1 MLSNHHAIA
10 TLPAADLDRARRFYE
25 GTLGFRPRTT
35 DSAGTIYETADGKG
49 FMVFP
54 STGRPSGNH
63 TQITFEVDDVER
75 EVRELKESGVRF
87 EAVEMDGYDPET
99 TIVTTDSFRGAWFR
113 DPEGNLLALTEW
125 TSGA

>member
-1 MLSNHHAIA
+1 MLNELHAIA
-10 TLPAADLDRARRFYE
+10 TLPAVDLDRARKFYQD
-25 GTLGFRPRTT
+25 TLGFRPTT
-35 DSAGTIYETADGKG
+35 SDSAGTIYEAADGNT

-63 TQITFEVDDVER
+63 TQMTFEVADLER
-75 EVRELKESGVRF
+75 EVRDLKDGGVRF

-99 TIVTTDSFRGAWFR
+99 AIVTTETFRGAWFR

-125 TSGA
+125 TNGA